1 MLALKIDLFLNHMK
15 RFYENP
21 QVEVAQMYG
30 ENVICGSGT
39 GTEDFGKGTPIGNG
53 IFDAL
58 KPF

>member
-1 MLALKIDLFLNHMK
+1 MK